1 MAALTALGGWF
12 GRGFQSLAGL
22 RVENCQDDDAR
33 EGGGCYD
40 QSKSVTAVIKGSV
53 RFRRQLTVVKTRVGH
68 VPRLIWE
75 SRDRWSLRRYRV
87 RALSIASKL
96 FKFLSPRHRTDV
108 ERDCSNPALSGADAI
123 RTVWAGGALSVSM
136 MRRAPGR
143 WACLASQ
150 ALGQTGA
157 KRSRCRSMTPSV
169 RARR

>member
-1 MAALTALGGWF
+1 LAPLTALGGWF

-53 RFRRQLTVVKTRVGH
+53 RFRRQLTVVETRVGH
-68 VPRLIWE
+68 VPRLIWG
-75 SRDRWSLRRYRV
+75 SRDRWSLRRCRV
-87 RALSIASKL
+87 RVFQSLQSCS
-96 FKFLSPRHRTDV
+96 KFLSLRHQADL

-136 MRRAPGR
+136 MRRAPAGV
-143 WACLASQ
+143 LVSQ
-150 ALGQTGA
+150 VKLLG
-157 KRSRCRSMTPSV
+157 KPVPSV
-169 RARR
+169 RGVDQ

>member
-75 SRDRWSLRRYRV
+75 SRDRWSLRRCRV
-87 RALSIASKL
+87 RAISIASKL
-96 FKFLSPRHRTDV
+96 FKFLSPRHRADV
-108 ERDCSNPALSGADAI
+108 ERDCSNPALSSI
-123 RTVWAGGALSVSM
+123 RTVWAGGALSISM
-136 MRRAPGR
+136 MRRAPAGG
-143 WACLASQ
+143 LVSQ
-150 ALGQTGA
+150 VKLLG
-157 KRSRCRSMTPSV
+157 KPVPSV
-169 RARR
+169 RGVDQ